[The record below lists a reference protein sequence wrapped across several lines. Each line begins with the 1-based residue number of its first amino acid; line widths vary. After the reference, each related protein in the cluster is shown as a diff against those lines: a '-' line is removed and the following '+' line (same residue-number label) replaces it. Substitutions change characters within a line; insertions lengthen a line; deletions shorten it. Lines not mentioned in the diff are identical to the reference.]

1 MIVAIAISDINVGS
15 KRGFLGSRELRL
27 INFWMREVDRV
38 PAFGA
43 LLVPLW
49 VWTSQG
55 VTAPL
60 GSGSPSAAQRNE
72 RVFPRTSGDLGV
84 RAGGFHGSA

>member
-43 LLVPLW
+43 LLVPSW
-49 VWTSQG
+49 GWTSQG
-55 VTAPL
+55 VTAPP
-60 GSGSPSAAQRNE
+60 GSGSRSAAQCTNQY
-72 RVFPRTSGDLGV
+72 FPVRSGDLLL
-84 RAGGFHGSA
+84 RAGGFRGSA